1 MLEKCNNAF
10 SSLSSLSVEAPHCLG
25 SVLTA
30 NPKEKDVKTLCFV
43 IKFYYYFFY

>member
-1 MLEKCNNAF
+1 MNNAF
-10 SSLSSLSVEAPHCLG
+10 ILFSSLSVEAPHCLR

-43 IKFYYYFFY
+43 IKFYYHFFY